1 MATATKSRTTSV
13 VTLSIGFLCLLVT
26 VALGLNIGG
35 AADMFPTAGKAV
47 WGFGGC
53 AVALLICSIASWL
66 HKPTS
71 SELVSEADERNIAIR
86 SQAAEKAF
94 TLLSVLVPIGAL
106 ALFVSD
112 QLSVAGVLIMIGL
125 EVVAFLGY
133 LLWIA
138 KIQRSM

>member
-35 AADMFPTAGKAV
+35 AADIFPTAGKAV

-53 AVALLICSIASWL
+53 TVALLLCGIASLL
-66 HKPTS
+66 HKPTR

-86 SQAAEKAF
+86 SRAAEKAF

-106 ALFVSD
+106 ALYAFD
-112 QLSVAGVLIMIGL
+112 QLSVAGVLIMIGI

-133 LLWIA
+133 LLWISRM
-138 KIQRSM
+138 QQNM